1 MKLKTKRN
9 FCIAAVCL
17 LAFVLWTL
25 AIQLLDV
32 APIGPQGSSVG
43 FAALNGTFHDLTGV
57 HMRLYTITDWLS
69 LIPVG
74 FVFGFALL
82 GLVQWIRRKHIL
94 KVDYSILVL
103 GGFYILVLA
112 AYLLFEELAVNYRPV
127 LIGGILE
134 ASYPSS
140 TTMLVLCVMTTAS
153 MQLSERIQNSTFRK
167 AVCHGIHA
175 FTAFMVVGRLLSGVH
190 WITDIIGGA
199 LLSAG
204 LVMLYHAVVGLKR
217 KS

>member
-25 AIQLLDV
+25 AIRLLDV

-57 HMRLYTITDWLS
+57 HMRLYTLTDWLS

-204 LVMLYHAVVGLKR
+204 LVMLYHAVVGVKR

>member
-43 FAALNGTFHDLTGV
+43 FAAFNGTFHDLTGV
-57 HMRLYTITDWLS
+57 HMRLYTLTDWLS